1 MEITEILYYIGAIA
15 LISFGIWGTI
25 DAIRETKNNK

>member
-15 LISFGIWGTI
+15 LISFGVWGTI
-25 DAIRETKNNK
+25 DAIKQMRNNK